1 MDAIEKIVQQIL
13 AKGQAEITELRHA
26 EKTRIDEAHNERL
39 VTLQELEKQQ
49 IAKNKQAIEKEFHQ
63 KRNRQQLDVR
73 QSVLNQKQAY
83 LVTLFEEAVT
93 ALESQSTEELQAF
106 AEQALKSLNLAGA
119 VVVPGAKSAAALTA
133 AWLTN
138 VNQKLG
144 TTYQLGAT
152 VSGEAGFIV
161 EQEGVE
167 YNFLFTS
174 LVREIQETE
183 SFQVAERLFR

>member
-49 IAKNKQAIEKEFHQ
+49 IAKNKQAIEKEFQQ

-133 AWLTN
+133 AWLTT